1 MDRVGFEPTTSAAF
15 KMIFI
20 TYLKREREYNHKCNI
35 MNSERLAMTD
45 IEKEGT
51 FVCDRCGM
59 SFTSENQMNAH
70 KVSRHAV
77 AGGEITNR

>member
-1 MDRVGFEPTTSAAF
+1 MP
-15 KMIFI
+15 
-20 TYLKREREYNHKCNI
+20 
-35 MNSERLAMTD
+35 D
-45 IEKEGT
+45 IEEEGA

-70 KVSRHAV
+70 KVSSHAV

>member
-1 MDRVGFEPTTSAAF
+1 VR
-15 KMIFI
+15 
-20 TYLKREREYNHKCNI
+20 KRENTINVTIYELKLV
-35 MNSERLAMTD
+35 MSDVGKE
-45 IEKEGT
+45 EKT

-70 KVSRHAV
+70 KVSSHAV

>member
-1 MDRVGFEPTTSAAF
+1 MP
-15 KMIFI
+15 
-20 TYLKREREYNHKCNI
+20 
-35 MNSERLAMTD
+35 D
-45 IEKEGT
+45 IVEEGA

-70 KVSRHAV
+70 KVSSHAV

>member
-1 MDRVGFEPTTSAAF
+1 
-15 KMIFI
+15 
-20 TYLKREREYNHKCNI
+20 
-35 MNSERLAMTD
+35 MTD
-45 IEKEGT
+45 IPDIGKEES

-70 KVSRHAV
+70 KVSNHAI

>member
-1 MDRVGFEPTTSAAF
+1 MNPRPQLLF
-15 KMIFI
+15 KII
-20 TYLKREREYNHKCNI
+20 STTYLKREREYNLKCNI
-35 MNSERLAMTD
+35 MNLEASHDRYRKRRNFRM
-45 IEKEGT
+45 
-51 FVCDRCGM
+51 DRCGM